1 MGLNDSPTAVQRL
14 REQLAERNAA
24 FEASE
29 AARQQAEQKAEKYK
43 DRARAADAQTAQ
55 LQGQVDEMAQQ
66 LVAAGAPPTPSDGA
80 SGSRPSA
87 SQTSFF
93 GFRQTAPQ
101 SSSGGIP
108 PAGGQPQPLV
118 HAVTMDL
125 ISIPYFTGESRDVT
139 VEQFLKA
146 FRSFVKINNTPPG
159 LFQAILDGR
168 TEGRANDVVQN
179 IPPTKII
186 NLAEVEK
193 AFRHAF
199 CGRQYL
205 VSLEQKLAHTKQT
218 PHESVAEFYT
228 RVNKVVRDV
237 RMASTKHTGISEEAW
252 IITWDNRTFTAF
264 LGGLRQDI
272 YTFVLARN
280 PKTLDQAREAAEI
293 YEETN
298 ARGKLYEVEMVR
310 SQNYDNAE
318 FCNVYLAEQS
328 TPPAMR
334 RQLSGAGAA
343 SFGGAQVAGPAQRRP
358 GTPFRPQ
365 GTSSGPSSR
374 GNSPSGSPSPRRN
387 MKFTS
392 CNNCRQEG
400 HWVRE
405 CPYKSCGICGQA
417 GHLPYE
423 CEQRIQK
430 N

>member
-1 MGLNDSPTAVQRL
+1 MGVDSPTTIQRL
-14 REQLAERNAA
+14 KDQLAERNAA

-43 DRARAADAQTAQ
+43 DRATAADAQSVQ
-55 LQGQVDEMAQQ
+55 LQGQVDEMAQR
-66 LVAAGAPPTPSDGA
+66 LVVAGAPPSSSDGA
-80 SGSRPSA
+80 SSSRSSA
-87 SQTSFF
+87 PRAFAPTF
-93 GFRQTAPQ
+93 GLRLPAPQ
-101 SSSGGIP
+101 PPTGGAP
-108 PAGGQPQPLV
+108 PAGAQIPMV

-125 ISIPYFTGESRDVT
+125 ISIPYFTGESRDVS

-159 LFQAILDGR
+159 LYHAILDGR

-179 IPPTKII
+179 MAPNQIVI
-186 NLAEVEK
+186 LAEVEK

-218 PHESVAEFYT
+218 PHESVDEFYN
-228 RVNKVVRDV
+228 RVNKIVREV
-237 RMASTKHTGISEEAW
+237 KTASTRHVGISEEAW
-252 IITWDNRTFTAF
+252 VVTWENRTFTAF
-264 LGGLRQDI
+264 LVGLRQDI

-293 YEETN
+293 FEETN

-310 SQNYDNAE
+310 SQSYDNSD

-328 TPPAMR
+328 TPPAAR
-334 RQLSGAGAA
+334 RPLSGAGAA
-343 SFGGAQVAGPAQRRP
+343 SFGSAQVAGPSQRRP

-365 GTSSGPSSR
+365 GTSSAPSSR

-387 MKFTS
+387 MKYTS

-400 HWVRE
+400 HWVRD
-405 CPYKSCGICGQA
+405 CPYKGCGICGQA

-423 CEQRIQK
+423 CEQQPQK